1 MKDLLEVLYIH
12 LHSSFIIVQMDPEN
26 PSAEEQMTDDE
37 DGDGFRVLKE
47 RRVPAGQ
54 PFNGDDEED
63 DEDEEG
69 EEDEV
74 RGCST
79 WIL

>member
-1 MKDLLEVLYIH
+1 MKKAKR
-12 LHSSFIIVQMDPEN
+12 QKMDPEN

-63 DEDEEG
+63 DEDDEG
-69 EEDEV
+69 EEEEDEEEEIKEEEEEL
-74 RGCST
+74 GEDGKFH
-79 WIL
+79 